1 MARRVDPAPSPAPA
15 EGRRRGLF
23 RRRKPR
29 TGPGRIA
36 QMREVYRMT
45 ARVDPSI
52 KWWMIGALL
61 IPFVVF
67 EVIGIL
73 TGHPIYFGIIGVLF
87 GVLAAL
93 FVLARKAEQA
103 AYKSLEGQ
111 PGAAGAAL
119 RTLRRGWVVEDEPV
133 AIDPRTRD
141 TVFRVVGRPGVILVS
156 DGPPHR
162 VTKLLDDER
171 RRTARVLRDVPL
183 HLVQCGRGD
192 GQTPLPKLPRKI
204 QRLERK
210 LTKQEVMEVQKR
222 LKALGGLKAPIP
234 KGIDPFRARPDRR
247 AVRGR

>member
-1 MARRVDPAPSPAPA
+1 MARRSDPAPSPAPA

-23 RRRKPR
+23 RRKPR

-36 QMREVYRMT
+36 QMREVYKMT
-45 ARVDPSI
+45 ARVDPSV
-52 KWWMIGALL
+52 KWWMLGALL
-61 IPFVVF
+61 IPFAVF
-67 EVIGIL
+67 EVIGLI
-73 TGHPIYFGIIGVLF
+73 TGHWIYFGIIGLLF
-87 GVLAAL
+87 SVLAAL
-93 FVLARKAEQA
+93 FVLARRAESA

-119 RTLRRGWVVEDEPV
+119 RTLRRGWLVEEEPV

-141 TVFRVVGRPGVILVS
+141 VVFRVVGRPGVILVS
-156 DGPPHR
+156 DGPAPR
-162 VTKLLDDER
+162 VNRLLEDEK

-183 HLVQCGRGD
+183 HTIQCGRGE
-192 GQTPLPKLPRKI
+192 GQTPLPKLPKKV

-210 LTKQEVMEVQKR
+210 LTKQEVAEVTKR
-222 LKALGGLKAPIP
+222 LKALGGVRPPIP

>member
-15 EGRRRGLF
+15 EGRRGLF

-67 EVIGIL
+67 ELIGVL

-93 FVLARKAEQA
+93 FVLARKAESA

-162 VTKLLDDER
+162 
-171 RRTARVLRDVPL
+171 
-183 HLVQCGRGD
+183 
-192 GQTPLPKLPRKI
+192 PR
-204 QRLERK
+204 
-210 LTKQEVMEVQKR
+210 
-222 LKALGGLKAPIP
+222 AP
-234 KGIDPFRARPDRR
+234 RR
-247 AVRGR
+247 AAPPGAVRPR